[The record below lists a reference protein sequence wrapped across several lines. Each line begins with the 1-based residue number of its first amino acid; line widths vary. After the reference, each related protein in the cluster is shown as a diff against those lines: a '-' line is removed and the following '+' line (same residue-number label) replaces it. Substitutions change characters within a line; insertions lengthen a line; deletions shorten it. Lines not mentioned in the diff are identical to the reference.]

1 MNKERTNIKEMI
13 ENEGYVLQKANE
25 DELAKDFENEHL
37 ELEEDNTS
45 LDDLSK
51 EELIQI
57 IDDLMNTKMLNTG
70 NVDGMA
76 INEKSFEK
84 GVEEGSFYA
93 GIYQALT
100 SCGMAMG
107 DAYNLTLNIS
117 TSKGNLETAKVNL
130 INVEKQSI

>member
-1 MNKERTNIKEMI
+1 MNKERINLKEMI
-13 ENEGYVLQKANE
+13 ENEGYVLKKTNE
-25 DELAKDFENEHL
+25 EESVKDFENEHL

-51 EELIQI
+51 EELIEI
-57 IDDLMNTKMLNTG
+57 IDNLMNTKMLNTG

-130 INVEKQSI
+130 INVEKQNI

>member
-57 IDDLMNTKMLNTG
+57 IDGLMNTKMLNTG
-70 NVDGMA
+70 NVDRMA

-84 GVEEGSFYA
+84 GVEEGSFYV

-130 INVEKQSI
+130 INIEKQSI